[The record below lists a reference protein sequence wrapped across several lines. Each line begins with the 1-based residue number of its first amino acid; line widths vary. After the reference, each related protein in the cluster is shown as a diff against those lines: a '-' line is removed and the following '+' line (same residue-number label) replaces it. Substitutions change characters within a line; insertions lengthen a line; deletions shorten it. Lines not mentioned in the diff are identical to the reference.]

1 MRATWLATGAR
12 HYVYDGS
19 WAGLLTVVFTLF
31 SEKRPALS
39 VVRDR
44 VEVTDLFHDV
54 REVRTDDASA
64 ERVQSRA
71 RSLLGAQ
78 RMRDVRLCHLAERSE
93 VDLML
98 VEFLTLAF
106 TGGAVN
112 DTRDPTVLGLRKWR
126 KHVSH
131 EKHQMEAFVRFQE
144 NTDGVWTA
152 TIAPAYNVLPLIAT
166 HFRKR
171 YADMEWVIA
180 DKLRGY
186 GLHHREGK
194 VAAVQFVHGPENLLP
209 APHIEATS
217 DESAYVALW
226 KTYFRSV
233 DIPERRNLKLQMQ
246 HMPKRHWRHMVEM
259 VAAQRVN
266 KVNRVV

>member
-1 MRATWLATGAR
+1 MRLAWLNTGAR

-19 WAGLLTVVFTLF
+19 WPGLLSVVFTLF
-31 SEKRPALS
+31 NEKRPALS

-44 VEVTDLFHDV
+44 AQVADLFHDV
-54 REVRTDDASA
+54 REVATEEAQA
-64 ERVQSRA
+64 TRVQSRA
-71 RSLLGAQ
+71 RSLLGVR
-78 RMRDVRLCHLAERSE
+78 RMRDLRLCHLAERAE
-93 VDLML
+93 VDRLL
-98 VEFLTLAF
+98 VELLTIAF

-112 DTRDPTVLGLRKWR
+112 DPRDLTVLGLRQWR

-152 TIAPAYNVLPLIAT
+152 TIAPAYNVLPLIAP

-180 DKLRGY
+180 DTLRGY
-186 GLHHREGK
+186 GLHHRAGQ
-194 VAAVQFVHGPENLLP
+194 VAPVQFVHDQEPLLP
-209 APHIEATS
+209 APHIEAATN
-217 DESAYVALW
+217 ESAYVALW

-246 HMPKRHWRHMVEM
+246 HMPKRHWKHMVEM
-259 VAAQRVN
+259 VGSV
-266 KVNRVV
+266 

>member
-1 MRATWLATGAR
+1 MRPGWLNTGAR

-19 WAGLLTVVFTLF
+19 WPGLLTVVFTLF
-31 SEKRPALS
+31 SEKRSALS
-39 VVRDR
+39 VVRER
-44 VEVTDLFHDV
+44 LLVTDLFHEV
-54 REVRTDDASA
+54 REVDTDDASA
-64 ERVQSRA
+64 TRVQSRA
-71 RSLLGAQ
+71 RSLLGAR
-78 RMRDVRLCHLAERSE
+78 RMRDLWFCHLAERAE
-93 VDLML
+93 VDRLL

-112 DTRDPTVLGLRKWR
+112 DTRDPTVLGLRQWR

-152 TIAPAYNVLPLIAT
+152 TVAPAYDVLPLIAT
-166 HFRKR
+166 HFRRR
-171 YADMEWVIA
+171 YPDMEWVIA
-180 DKLRGY
+180 DKQRGY

-194 VAAVQFVHGPENLLP
+194 VLPVQFVHEQGAQLP
-209 APHIEATS
+209 APHIEAATN
-217 DESAYVALW
+217 ERAYVALW

-246 HMPKRHWRHMVEM
+246 HMPKRHWKHMVEM
-259 VAAQRVN
+259 VAGR
-266 KVNRVV
+266 

>member
-1 MRATWLATGAR
+1 MRPTWPATGAR

-19 WAGLLTVVFTLF
+19 WPGLLTVVFTLF
-31 SEKRPALS
+31 TEKRPALS

-44 VEVTDLFHDV
+44 MQVTDLFVDV
-54 REVRTDDASA
+54 CAVETNDPSA
-64 ERVQSRA
+64 ARVQSRA
-71 RSLLGAQ
+71 CSLLGAR
-78 RMRDVRLCHLAERSE
+78 RMRDLRLCHLAERAE
-93 VDLML
+93 VDLLL
-98 VEFLTLAF
+98 VEFLTLSF

-112 DTRDPTVLGLRKWR
+112 DTRDPTVMGLRKWR
-126 KHVSH
+126 KHVGH

-186 GLHHREGK
+186 GLHHRHGK
-194 VAAVQFVHGPENLLP
+194 LHAVQFVHTPDSLFP
-209 APHIEATS
+209 APHIEAAS
-217 DESAYVALW
+217 NEPAYVALW

-246 HMPKRHWRHMVEM
+246 HMPKRHWKHMVEM
-259 VAAQRVN
+259 VATTPT
-266 KVNRVV
+266 KKDPG

>member
-1 MRATWLATGAR
+1 MRPAWLKTGAR

-19 WAGLLTVVFTLF
+19 WPGLLSVVFTLF

-44 VEVTDLFHDV
+44 GHVADLFHEV
-54 REVRTDDASA
+54 REVIADEAQA
-64 ERVQSRA
+64 KRVQSRA
-71 RSLLGAQ
+71 RGLLGAR
-78 RMRDVRLCHLAERSE
+78 RMRDLWTCHLAERAE
-93 VDLML
+93 VDRLL
-98 VEFLTLAF
+98 VELFTIAF
-106 TGGAVN
+106 TGGAVT
-112 DTRDPTVLGLRKWR
+112 DPRDATVLGLRQWR

-144 NTDGVWTA
+144 NTDGIWTA

-180 DKLRGY
+180 DTLRGY
-186 GLHHREGK
+186 GLHHRAGQ
-194 VAAVQFVHGPENLLP
+194 VAPVKFVHAKEALLP
-209 APHIEATS
+209 APHIEAAP

-246 HMPKRHWRHMVEM
+246 HMPKRHWKHMVEM
-259 VAAQRVN
+259 VGSV
-266 KVNRVV
+266 

>member
-1 MRATWLATGAR
+1 MRPAWLKTDAC

-19 WAGLLTVVFTLF
+19 WPGLLSVVFTLF

-44 VEVTDLFHDV
+44 MQVAELFHDV
-54 REVRTDDASA
+54 REVETNETSA
-64 ERVQSRA
+64 ARVQRRA
-71 RSLLGAQ
+71 RSLLGAR
-78 RMRDVRLCHLAERSE
+78 RMSDLRLCHLAERDE
-93 VDLML
+93 VDRLL
-98 VEFLTLAF
+98 LEFLTIAF

-112 DTRDPTVLGLRKWR
+112 DPRNATVLGLRQWR

-144 NTDGVWTA
+144 NTDSVWTA

-186 GLHHREGK
+186 GLHHRLGQ
-194 VAAVQFVHGPENLLP
+194 VVAVQFIHEPELLLP
-209 APHIEATS
+209 APHVRAAAN
-217 DESAYVALW
+217 ESAYVALW

-233 DIPERRNLKLQMQ
+233 DIPERRNLRLQMQ
-246 HMPKRHWRHMVEM
+246 HMPKRHWKHMVEM
-259 VAAQRVN
+259 VGGSLR
-266 KVNRVV
+266 